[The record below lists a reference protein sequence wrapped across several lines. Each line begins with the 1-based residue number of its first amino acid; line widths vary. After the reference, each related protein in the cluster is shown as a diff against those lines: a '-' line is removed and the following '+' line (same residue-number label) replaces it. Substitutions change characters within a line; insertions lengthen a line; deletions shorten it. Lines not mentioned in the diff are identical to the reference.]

1 MPLFPGDMSVKRIE
15 AMRKALRASL
25 LVVAG
30 ACIATVAGAA
40 GQEEP
45 VLNVYNWNDY
55 IAKDTIARFEKE
67 TGIKVRYDLY
77 DSNETLQAKLLTGKA
92 GYDIVVPS
100 LEFAGKQI
108 QAGVHQKLDKA
119 KLHNWGNLNPAIL
132 AKVAAADPGNAYLVP
147 YMWGTTA
154 LAINEDKVAQ
164 VLGGKLPDDAW
175 QLLFDPAYTSK
186 LKACGISYMDTAS
199 DAYAM
204 VNIYLGHPAGD
215 YSEAALKADNEQL
228 AKVRRDI
235 RLFNSSPI
243 DAMANGDLCVAMMF
257 NGDAYM
263 ARNRAREAKNHQ
275 RIRYLLPK
283 KGTILWVDNLAIPK
297 SAPHPGNA
305 HRFIDFI
312 LRPDVVAQI
321 SNEVFYANPNTKAT
335 PLVKSEIR
343 DDPNIY
349 MTDDELKHLT
359 AKKVIPAPEQK
370 RLTTFWNRFK
380 TAR

>member
-1 MPLFPGDMSVKRIE
+1 MATMHIQALV
-15 AMRKALRASL
+15 KALRLGL
-25 LVVAG
+25 LAAVTAWG
-30 ACIATVAGAA
+30 ATVAGAS

-92 GYDIVVPS
+92 GYDLVVPS

-119 KLHNWGNLNPAIL
+119 LLPHWSNLSPAIL

-154 LAINEDKVAQ
+154 LAINEDKVAK

-175 QLLFDPAYTSK
+175 QLLFDPAYTDR
-186 LKACGISYMDTAS
+186 LKSCGISFMDTAS

-204 VNIYLGHPAGD
+204 VNIFLGRPAGD
-215 YSEAALKADNEQL
+215 YSEAALKADNAQL
-228 AKVRRDI
+228 AKVRRGI

-263 ARNRAREAKNHQ
+263 ARNRARDAGNHQ

-283 KGTILWVDNLAIPK
+283 KGTILWVDNMAIPK
-297 SAPHPGNA
+297 SAPHPRNA

-312 LRPDVVAQI
+312 LQPDVVAQI

-335 PLVKSEIR
+335 PLVKAEIR

-349 MTDDELKHLT
+349 LTDAVLQHLT
-359 AKKVIPAPEQK
+359 PKKVIPADEQK

-380 TAR
+380 TSR